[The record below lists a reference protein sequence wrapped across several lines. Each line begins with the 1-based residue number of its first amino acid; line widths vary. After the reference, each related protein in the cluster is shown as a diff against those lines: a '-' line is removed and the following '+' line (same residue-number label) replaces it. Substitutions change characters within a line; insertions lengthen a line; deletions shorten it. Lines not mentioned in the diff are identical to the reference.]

1 MPLRDSSNPS
11 GVSASETGV
20 KKRNFQLRGASGVY
34 RLVLALALLCAF
46 ARRGAGQEAEPQQPA
61 QAPSAFGAINP
72 YVGLTVDEIEFPDVS
87 PEESSALIAL
97 TPLKVGEP
105 LTRDALRDAI
115 KALFASGRFSD
126 IQAEA
131 ERAQTAGVRIR
142 FLTSANY
149 FVGIV
154 TVDGV
159 STNPSKNQLVSATR
173 LQLGTLYAQDKVDAA
188 LDGMQRVLQ
197 ENGFH
202 QAKIKILEKRDKLE
216 HQVDITF
223 HVTPGSR
230 ATVGQIIVKGDAN
243 YSSKEIEDIA
253 RLHPGD
259 PVISSRATR
268 ALQRTRV
275 RYQKQDRLLA
285 QVSLADRS
293 YRPSHN
299 TVDYTFEIDRGPV
312 VEVASEGYKL
322 SRGTLRRLVPI
333 YEEGAV
339 DDDLLNEGR
348 RNIENHMQGLGYF
361 EATTRVSQQNL
372 KEGKTLRVVYV
383 INPGDRHKLAAI
395 QISGNRYFS
404 DELIRRRMQEQ
415 TAGRLL
421 SHGRYGDT
429 DQLLPFQ
436 VYLPTQ
442 PPRVG
447 PPSIEEHWSELL
459 AAKKLFPL
467 LASLR
472 MDNGVERYHF
482 EVQSIKP
489 ARLTDKEASRFQ
501 TPENYVELQP
511 RPF

>member
-1 MPLRDSSNPS
+1 MLWVSIGSCSLSRCCVALHGVRRASSRS
-11 GVSASETGV
+11 
-20 KKRNFQLRGASGVY
+20 
-34 RLVLALALLCAF
+34 
-46 ARRGAGQEAEPQQPA
+46 RRQQPA

-72 YVGLTVDEIEFPDVS
+72 YLGLAVDEIEFPDVS
-87 PEESSALIAL
+87 PEESAALLAL

-173 LQLGTLYAQDKVDAA
+173 LQLGELYAQDKVDRA
-188 LDGMQRVLQ
+188 LEGIERVLQ

-202 QAKIKILEKRDKLE
+202 QAKVKIAEKRDELE
-216 HQVDITF
+216 HQVNITF
-223 HVTPGSR
+223 GVTPGSR
-230 ATVGQIIVKGDAN
+230 AVVGQIIVKGGAG
-243 YSSKEIEDIA
+243 YSVEEIEDIA

-259 PVISSRATR
+259 SVISSRATR
-268 ALQRTRV
+268 ALQRIRA

-285 QVSLADRS
+285 QVSLADRT
-293 YRPSHN
+293 YGPGHN

-322 SRGTLRRLVPI
+322 SHGTLRRLVPI

-348 RNIENHMQGLGYF
+348 RNIENHMQALGYF
-361 EATTRVSQQNL
+361 EATTKVSQQNSE
-372 KEGKTLRVVYV
+372 EGRRCGWFTPLTRESATSWPRFKF
-383 INPGDRHKLAAI
+383 
-395 QISGNRYFS
+395 QGNRYFS

-415 TAGRLL
+415 TAGRIL
-421 SHGRYGDT
+421 SHGRYGEA
-429 DQLLPFQ
+429 LLDEDVKNIQSMYRASGFRQ
-436 VYLPTQ
+436 AEVNAKL
-442 PPRVG
+442 V
-447 PPSIEEHWSELL
+447 PSYHGDPSLL
-459 AAKKLFPL
+459 AIAIQIKEGPQTRV
-467 LASLR
+467 AW
-472 MDNGVERYHF
+472 
-482 EVQSIKP
+482 VQ
-489 ARLTDKEASRFQ
+489 D
-501 TPENYVELQP
+501 
-511 RPF
+511 